1 MGLHKGRS
9 KAGPLTAGQRVGILC
24 ALLMFTAHALTLQSW
39 DVFSS
44 LGRPEVQPGSATG
57 PTSGWLCIPNDFAR
71 HEFERHKRE
80 EAQK

>member
-24 ALLMFTAHALTLQSW
+24 ALLIFTAHGLTLQSW
-39 DVFSS
+39 GVFSS
-44 LGRPEVQPGSATG
+44 LSRLEVQPAYRSG
-57 PTSGWLCIPNDFAR
+57 PNLGRLQIPNDFAR
-71 HEFERHKRE
+71 REFERHKRE

>member
-1 MGLHKGRS
+1 MRLHKGRS
-9 KAGPLTAGQRVGILC
+9 KAGPFTAGQRVGILC

-44 LGRPEVQPGSATG
+44 LGRPEVQSGSATG
-57 PTSGWLCIPNDFAR
+57 PTSSRLCIPNDFAR
-71 HEFERHKRE
+71 YAFERHKRE

>member
-9 KAGPLTAGQRVGILC
+9 KAGPLTAGQRAGILC
-24 ALLMFTAHALTLQSW
+24 ALLMFTAHGLTLQAW

-44 LGRPEVQPGSATG
+44 LGRPNAQPGYAGG
-57 PTSGWLCIPNDFAR
+57 PTSSGLCIPNDFAR
-71 HEFERHKRE
+71 REFERHKRE